1 MSLEQEIRQTTF
13 RSEFHKALLNLIY
26 THNVL
31 INSSAGFFKSYGITR
46 QQYNVLR
53 ILRGQH
59 PAGATIQMIRERMLD
74 KMSDASRIVERL
86 RAKRLASR
94 PLRSQSRTKEM
105 RSLIRWKATLGTSK
119 KDCETLPKKKP
130 VNSTACSTESVRISP
145 EPSWARKVRGDFQ
158 RFDYEIIC

>member
-1 MSLEQEIRQTTF
+1 MSLEQDIRQKTF

-53 ILRGQH
+53 ILRGQQ

-86 RAKRLASR
+86 RAKRLAAR
-94 PLRSQSRTKEM
+94 QPNAEDRRTVKITITEE
-105 RSLIRWKATLGTSK
+105 GTSLLDAMEASIENLEK
-119 KDCETLPKKKP
+119 GVRNL
-130 VNSTACSTESVRISP
+130 TEEEARQLNGLLDRI
-145 EPSWARKVRGDFQ
+145 RDGIR
-158 RFDYEIIC
+158 

>member
-53 ILRGQH
+53 ILRGQ
-59 PAGATIQMIRERMLD
+59 PGGVTIQMIRERMLD

-94 PLRSQSRTKEM
+94 QLNTEDRRTVKITITDEGNALLDAMESRIGDLERGLRNLTEEEAHLLN
-105 RSLIRWKATLGTSK
+105 SLLDRIRQNIG
-119 KDCETLPKKKP
+119 
-130 VNSTACSTESVRISP
+130 
-145 EPSWARKVRGDFQ
+145 
-158 RFDYEIIC
+158 

>member
-1 MSLEQEIRQTTF
+1 MSLEQDIRQTTF

-31 INSSAGFFKSYGITR
+31 INSSTGFFKSYGITR

-59 PAGATIQMIRERMLD
+59 PGGATIQMIRERMLD

-86 RAKRLASR
+86 RAKQLAAR
-94 PLRSQSRTKEM
+94 HLNTEDRRTVKITITDEGNALLAAMETHIEDLEKGLRNLTEDEARQLN
-105 RSLIRWKATLGTSK
+105 SLLDRIRQNIG
-119 KDCETLPKKKP
+119 
-130 VNSTACSTESVRISP
+130 
-145 EPSWARKVRGDFQ
+145 
-158 RFDYEIIC
+158 

>member
-1 MSLEQEIRQTTF
+1 MSLEQDIRQTTF

-31 INSSAGFFKSYGITR
+31 INNSTGFFKSYGITR

-59 PAGATIQMIRERMLD
+59 PGGATIQMIRERMLD

-86 RAKRLASR
+86 RAKNLAARHLNTEDRRTVKITIADEGIALLDAMESR
-94 PLRSQSRTKEM
+94 IGDLEKGLRNLTEDEARQLN
-105 RSLIRWKATLGTSK
+105 SLLDRIRQ
-119 KDCETLPKKKP
+119 
-130 VNSTACSTESVRISP
+130 NIH
-145 EPSWARKVRGDFQ
+145 
-158 RFDYEIIC
+158 

>member
-1 MSLEQEIRQTTF
+1 MSLELDIRQTTF

-31 INSSAGFFKSYGITR
+31 INGSTAFFKSYGITR

-59 PAGATIQMIRERMLD
+59 PTGATIQMIRERMLD

-86 RAKRLASR
+86 RAKQLATRQHNLEDRRTVKITITDQGNALLDSMEER
-94 PLRSQSRTKEM
+94 IEDLEKGLRNLTEDEARHLN
-105 RSLIRWKATLGTSK
+105 SLLDRIRQ
-119 KDCETLPKKKP
+119 
-130 VNSTACSTESVRISP
+130 NIS
-145 EPSWARKVRGDFQ
+145 
-158 RFDYEIIC
+158 